1 MATKYVKR
9 SRVTRNGQTV
19 QHLKNYEN
27 GEQEYASEVK
37 LMDGDG
43 SSESVKRFRFLIDYA
58 IPQIGAKLDW
68 SDVRD
73 ETWTVELQGGQ
84 RITYTG
90 VDCLK
95 CSAFK
100 TDMDNEAVITLS
112 FIATTMSMK

>member
-9 SRVTRNGQTV
+9 CRVTRNGQTV
-19 QHLKNYEN
+19 PHLKNYEN
-27 GEQEYASEVK
+27 GEQEYASDIK

-43 SSESVKRFRFLIDYA
+43 SSESVKRVRFSIDYA
-58 IPQIGAKLDW
+58 IPQAGAKLDW
-68 SDVRD
+68 SDVKD

-95 CSAFK
+95 RGAFK
-100 TDMDNEAVITLS
+100 TDMDNEAVFTLS
-112 FIATTMSMK
+112 FIATTESTK